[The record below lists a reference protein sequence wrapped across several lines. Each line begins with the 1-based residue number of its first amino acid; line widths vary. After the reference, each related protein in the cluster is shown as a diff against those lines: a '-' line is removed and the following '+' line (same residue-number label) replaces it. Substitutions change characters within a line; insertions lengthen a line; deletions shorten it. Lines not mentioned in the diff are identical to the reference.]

1 VSIKIFTLTQLPL
14 TSKIL
19 DFPTNNIGL
28 AVVLILLLIT
38 FLANTIMT
46 SIFNNRRREKF
57 DQIEQL
63 IKDGHNKMISTQKK
77 EEMKKK
83 HAEVSKKD

>member
-1 VSIKIFTLTQLPL
+1 
-14 TSKIL
+14 
-19 DFPTNNIGL
+19 
-28 AVVLILLLIT
+28 
-38 FLANTIMT
+38 MT